1 MYSLTYAEA
10 RYTPDSIHFPLAS
23 LTLTHSR
30 LRRDLLTCA
39 YVVLPRKQQARKG
52 VLEMSRLTIR
62 SIEALPKTG
71 KDYVAFDDDVPGFG
85 VRVFPSGKKSYC
97 IQYRAG
103 GRSRRVTFARVGTST
118 PDEARKLAKKLLQ
131 GVAEGENPAQA
142 RINAR
147 RAPTI
152 AAACDRFLTDYVE
165 QRLKK
170 STQREY
176 RRAVELFIKPALG
189 TFKVEDVTRADVS
202 DLHHK
207 HRHIPYQANRTLG
220 VLSKLFNL
228 IEIWGLR
235 PDGSNP
241 CRHVPKYRESRR
253 ERFLSIEEV
262 QYLGRVLDKL
272 LAENQE
278 SPFVIGAFKMLIY
291 TGCRLM
297 EIQTLKWEYVKEE
310 HIALPDSKTGAR
322 RIPLPVAARNVL
334 ASLPLVPGHV
344 YVFPGTIEGKHLT
357 DLERPWQRIRKLAG
371 LDGVRIHDL
380 RHTYA
385 SHAVARGMNLVMLG
399 TLLGHTQIQTTMKYT
414 HVADDPA
421 RAAAEDLSSML
432 AGALESPPAP
442 ERPHLKLVQ

>member
-1 MYSLTYAEA
+1 
-10 RYTPDSIHFPLAS
+10 
-23 LTLTHSR
+23 
-30 LRRDLLTCA
+30 
-39 YVVLPRKQQARKG
+39 
-52 VLEMSRLTIR
+52 MSRLTIR
-62 SIEALPKTG
+62 SIEAMAPAE
-71 KDYVAFDDDVPGFG
+71 KDYIVFDGDVPGFG

-103 GRSRRVTFARVGTST
+103 GRTRKVTFARVGTST

-147 RAPTI
+147 RAPTL
-152 AAACDRFLTDYVE
+152 AAVCDRFLADYVE
-165 QRLKK
+165 QRLKVT
-170 STQREY
+170 TQREY

-220 VLSKLFNL
+220 VLHKLFNL
-228 IEIWGLR
+228 AEIWGLR

-241 CRHVPKYRESRR
+241 CRHVPKYRESKR
-253 ERFLSIEEV
+253 ERFLSAGEL
-262 QYLGRVLDKL
+262 QCLGQVLDQL
-272 LAENQE
+272 QAENLE
-278 SPFVIGAFKMLIY
+278 SPFVVGAFKMLVL

-322 RIPLPVAARNVL
+322 RIPLPLAARNVL

-344 YVFPGTIEGKHLT
+344 YVFPGTVDGKHLT
-357 DLERPWQRIRKLAG
+357 DLERPWRRIRKLAG
-371 LDGVRIHDL
+371 LEGVRIHDL

-385 SHAVARGMNLVMLG
+385 SHAVARGMNLPMVG
-399 TLLGHTQIQTTMKYT
+399 KLLGHTQIQTTMRYA
-414 HVADDPA
+414 HLADDPI
-421 RAAAEDLSSML
+421 RAAAGDVSGIL
-432 AGALESPPAP
+432 ADALEAKPPSA
-442 ERPHLKLVQ
+442 RPHLKVVS